1 MCKETHA
8 CFGCKHLCAST
19 DMVPAGG
26 NLDEDDFEYLEACTD
41 YICFQG
47 HDPREDKPEQMR
59 DCPDKETRK
68 LPPCGNPRCK
78 VSTFVDEVTLTF
90 GSGELS
96 DYGTWEHECPVCA
109 ADWLSDHPN
118 ASVMP
123 RPKK

>member
-1 MCKETHA
+1 
-8 CFGCKHLCAST
+8 
-19 DMVPAGG
+19 MVPAGG